1 MSLITTNSKVER
13 NPAHY
18 SNNYPQP
25 IEIKPNSQI
34 CLQKFIHTR
43 DTDNFDITG
52 QNNALIIKFG
62 SPAGADNPE
71 RQVILNRGVYSGDQ
85 LATEIQ
91 TKLNAQIQ
99 QQNFFVTV
107 AYNGMGVNPTKQ
119 FDFELIQRPDTDF
132 ALKGG
137 EWTTTFGAPRV
148 DLVNNDVDDEKTKI
162 TFKEVGGEYGDI
174 CMMRR
179 GMLTHGGQHEVEG
192 IRRDASTNKLQG
204 VGAGVVSNFISKE
217 TGTPPPANGTGNDF
231 GTDFQDIQVNFK
243 TDALGVETIDVDMME
258 YGGSGGGRTR
268 RRKEC
273 RTLPQTVVDAIFALT
288 NFRDLKVVITTIQHS
303 GAVKANGAGDWLVQL
318 FYYNENTT
326 NYEPVPDGTGGN
338 LPYFGSVNTHP
349 AVSTQTVAGIN
360 YQGVIFWSRLQV
372 YYQFGVLLIDAVKP
386 ARAAYIPTVFATAD
400 TAQEQIAY
408 YDLEGANIWGS
419 NFPAQPFSLEFE
431 PAPANQY
438 DFVFRARR
446 RDTGTNAIIDY
457 RWCSPVE
464 DTTRT
469 TDLSL
474 LDWNV
479 WVGTANELD
488 IPDGSLPATFTATL
502 SDVNTAAPVWTQSN
516 GGAFTGVAQMAGIL
530 VPIPLKV
537 NGYYN
542 FESRQTSPPTQLA
555 LDKHIAVEAVEDDL
569 DAVPEEVVG
578 VPPLLG
584 NNPPAVAPLP
594 RGFLIWLERDEGLGQ
609 VGTYVATMRI
619 LLGFTRGTSGGGNL
633 GLYFTNDAGGNQVPP
648 VYPFTLTNT
657 QDPNTIAGDTTLH
670 IAIPQLNNIKTYEG
684 ARLDSDITGASSLSA
699 SNGDITNT
707 IAVIPRQEFQS
718 DRDTGELVY
727 VAPYENWIDIKNAAT
742 LLINQITVLV
752 RNADGTLAGDLTRE
766 TTAIFK
772 IREDPITAAQLR
784 EDARME
790 RFTKMIMNQQD
801 RMVQFTGS

>member
-25 IEIKPNSQI
+25 IELKPNSQI

-62 SPAGADNPE
+62 QPSGADNPE
-71 RQVILNRGVYSGDQ
+71 RQVILSRGVYSGDE

-99 QQNFFVTV
+99 QQNFFVNV
-107 AYNGMGVNPTKQ
+107 SYNGAGTDPTKQ
-119 FDFELIQRPDTDF
+119 FTFELIQRPTVDF

-148 DLVNNDVDDEKTKI
+148 DLVNNDVDNEDSKI
-162 TFKEVGGEYGDI
+162 TFREVDGVYGDV

-179 GMLTHGGQHEVEG
+179 GMLTHGGTHEVQG
-192 IRRDASTNKLQG
+192 ITRDRSTNKLQG
-204 VGAGVVSNFISKE
+204 VGVGAVSNFISKE

-231 GTDFQDIQVNFK
+231 GTEFQDIQVNFK
-243 TDALGVETIDVDMME
+243 TDDAGVETIDVDMLT

-273 RTLPQTVVDAIFALT
+273 RTLPQNVVSAIFAIA
-288 NFRDLKVVITTIQHS
+288 NIRDLKCVITTIQHQ
-303 GAVKANGAGDWLVQL
+303 GQYKANEAGDWLVQL
-318 FYYNENTT
+318 FYLNENTDA
-326 NYEPVPDGTGGN
+326 YEPITNALIGN
-338 LPYFGSVNTHP
+338 LELPYFGGGTHP
-349 AVSTQTVAGIN
+349 VFNTQPVAGVN
-360 YQGVIFWSRLQV
+360 YEGTIFWSRSQL
-372 YYQFGVLLIDAVKP
+372 YYQFGTAQINSVKP
-386 ARAAYIPTVFATAD
+386 SRAAYLPTVFATAD
-400 TAQEQIAY
+400 AEPQTLLY
-408 YDLEGANIWGS
+408 YDLTTGNDWVKGDGTQEYDFA
-419 NFPAQPFSLEFE
+419 A
-431 PAPANQY
+431 APANDE
-438 DFVFRARR
+438 DFVYRAEKRR
-446 RDTGTNAIIDY
+446 IVDGVVLLYLWVKPATSATHATGLNPLL
-457 RWCSPVE
+457 WECWE
-464 DTTRT
+464 GTTSET
-469 TDLSL
+469 E
-474 LDWNV
+474 V
-479 WVGTANELD
+479 
-488 IPDGSLPATFTATL
+488 PDSSQPFTFTAAIQNPT
-502 SDVNTAAPVWTQSN
+502 TAPRWSQSN
-516 GGAFTGVAQMAGIL
+516 GANFDSQQASIDEVL

-537 NGYYN
+537 KGYYN
-542 FESRQTSPPTQLA
+542 FESRQTSPPTQLR
-555 LDKHIAVEAVEDDL
+555 LDKHNAVEAVEDDV
-569 DAVPEEVVG
+569 DAVPDTPAVLA
-578 VPPLLG
+578 PPLG
-584 NNPPAVAPLP
+584 VSNPPAVAALP

-633 GLYFTNDAGGNQVPP
+633 GLYFTNDAGGGNVPP
-648 VYPFTLTNT
+648 TYPYSLTNT

-670 IAIPQLNNIKTYEG
+670 ISIPQLNNIKTYEG
-684 ARLDSDITGASSLSA
+684 ARLDSDITGAASLSA

-727 VAPYENWIDIKNAAT
+727 VAPYENWIDIQNAGT
-742 LLINQITVLV
+742 LQINQLTVLV
-752 RNADGTLAGDLTRE
+752 RNADGTVASDLTRE